1 MQKSAVNPAVANPA
15 ESLHPSICALSVD
28 VVIARL
34 PRDAGLVDDMRTTPG
49 ARIDV
54 PSACIQNVAIRTE
67 FSPVLKE

>member
-1 MQKSAVNPAVANPA
+1 
-15 ESLHPSICALSVD
+15 
-28 VVIARL
+28 
-34 PRDAGLVDDMRTTPG
+34 MRTTPG